1 VTAANGNELFERGV
15 AARPDDPGLLFFDT
29 AISFRDAAERAWAL
43 AAGLRE
49 LGLRPGDRLALM
61 LQNDPA
67 TVVAIHAAWH
77 VGAVAT
83 AINPMSKPGEVRHQL
98 VDSGARF
105 VICLESLHPVVAAA
119 VGAGGRAAE
128 GGAGAAPAVEAI
140 LTVSELAWL
149 ESMPAALARSRRLP
163 CPGAIDL
170 EDLCAGPAEPRPA
183 PVEPDAA
190 ALLAYTSG
198 TTGTPKGAIVTHRAV
213 VHNGEA
219 MRAWGDLGAGDVT
232 VAMAPLFHITGL
244 VCHLAA
250 ACASATPLL
259 LMHRFEPGEFL
270 RLVERHR
277 GTYVIGPLTAFI
289 ALLDHPDFGRRDLSS
304 LTKVASGGA
313 PVYPAIV
320 ERWGRATG
328 TYVHNTYGLT
338 ETAAPS
344 HLVPRGER
352 APVDPESGALSI
364 GRPIADTESRIVA
377 IEEGSEAA
385 TAGGRAGDR
394 SAPAAA
400 DPNGG
405 STATTDAPAE
415 VPPGDLGEIVTRG
428 PAVTPGYWN
437 RPEETAHA
445 LRDGWLHTGDVGRR
459 DAEGWYFIVDRIKDM
474 IVAGGFKVWPR
485 DVEDALYAHPAVAE
499 AAVVGAPD
507 PYRGETVVAHVVLRP
522 GAAADPAELIAH
534 CRERL
539 AVYKA
544 PTAVH
549 IVDELP
555 KTASGKVLRREL
567 RDKESATDPAPSRA
581 APH

>member
-1 VTAANGNELFERGV
+1 
-15 AARPDDPGLLFFDT
+15 
-29 AISFRDAAERAWAL
+29 
-43 AAGLRE
+43 
-49 LGLRPGDRLALM
+49 
-61 LQNDPA
+61 
-67 TVVAIHAAWH
+67 
-77 VGAVAT
+77 
-83 AINPMSKPGEVRHQL
+83 
-98 VDSGARF
+98 
-105 VICLESLHPVVAAA
+105 LESLHPVVAEAA
-119 VGAGGRAAE
+119 AGTAI
-128 GGAGAAPAVEAI
+128 EAI
-140 LTVSELAWL
+140 ITVSELAWL
-149 ESMPAALARSRRLP
+149 ESMPPALAASRRLA

-170 EDLCAGPAEPRPA
+170 EDLCAAPAEPRPA
-183 PVEPDAA
+183 PVEPDAP

-219 MRAWGDLGAGDVT
+219 MRAWGDLGAGDVS

-244 VCHLAA
+244 VCHLSASR
-250 ACASATPLL
+250 ASATPLL

-270 RLVERHR
+270 RLVEHWR

-289 ALLDHPDFGRRDLSS
+289 ALLDHPDLERRDLSS

-320 ERWGRATG
+320 ERWERLTG
-328 TYVHNTYGLT
+328 TYIHNTYGLT

-364 GRPIADTESRIVA
+364 GRSIADTESRIVV
-377 IEEGSEAA
+377 IEKSDED
-385 TAGGRAGDR
+385 AGGGPGEARGTVP
-394 SAPAAA
+394 APPERDAA
-400 DPNGG
+400 
-405 STATTDAPAE
+405 
-415 VPPGDLGEIVTRG
+415 PGELGEIVTRG
-428 PAVTPGYWN
+428 PAVTPGYWG

-459 DAEGWYFIVDRIKDM
+459 DADGWFFTVDRIKDM

-485 DVEDALYAHPAVAE
+485 DVEDALFTHPAVGE

-522 GAAADPAELIAH
+522 GATARPKELIAH

-544 PTAVH
+544 PHVVH
-549 IVDELP
+549 LVDALP

-567 RDKESATDPAPSRA
+567 REAGPTTDPAPS
-581 APH
+581 PTSSS

>member
-1 VTAANGNELFERGV
+1 MTPARNGNELFERGV
-15 AARPDDPGLLFFDT
+15 AARPDDPGLLFFDS

-43 AAGLRE
+43 AAALRE

-77 VGAVAT
+77 IGAVAT
-83 AINPMSKPGEVRHQL
+83 AINPMSKAGEVRHQL
-98 VDSGARF
+98 IDSGARL
-105 VICLESLHPVVAAA
+105 VICLESLHAVVAEAA
-119 VGAGGRAAE
+119 AGTATRAIITA
-128 GGAGAAPAVEAI
+128 
-140 LTVSELAWL
+140 SELAWL
-149 ESMPAALARSRRLP
+149 ESMPAALAASRRLA

-183 PVEPDAA
+183 AVTDDAP

-244 VCHLAA
+244 VCHLATSR
-250 ACASATPLL
+250 ASATPLL

-270 RLVERHR
+270 RLIEHWR

-289 ALLDHPDFGRRDLSS
+289 ALLEHPDLERRDLSS
-304 LTKVASGGA
+304 LTKVGSGGA

-320 ERWGRATG
+320 ERWERATG
-328 TYVHNTYGLT
+328 TYIHNTYGLT

-364 GRPIADTESRIVA
+364 GRSIADTESRIVLV
-377 IEEGSEAA
+377 EEGDADAAEDGGEARA
-385 TAGGRAGDR
+385 TDKSRAPER
-394 SAPAAA
+394 
-400 DPNGG
+400 
-405 STATTDAPAE
+405 DAPAGE
-415 VPPGDLGEIVTRG
+415 LGEIVTRG
-428 PAVTPGYWN
+428 PAVTPGYWG
-437 RPEETAHA
+437 RPDETAHA

-459 DAEGWYFIVDRIKDM
+459 DSGGWFFIVDRIKDM

-485 DVEDALYAHPAVAE
+485 DVEDALFTHPAVGE

-522 GAAADPAELIAH
+522 GAAATEDELIAH

-544 PTAVH
+544 PHVVNF
-549 IVDELP
+549 VDALP

-567 RDKESATDPAPSRA
+567 RAEAQAR
-581 APH
+581 

>member
-1 VTAANGNELFERGV
+1 MTARNGNELFERGV
-15 AARPDDPGLLFFDT
+15 AARPDDPGLLYFDT
-29 AISFRDAAERAWAL
+29 AISRRDAAERAWAL
-43 AAGLRE
+43 AAALRE

-67 TVVAIHAAWH
+67 TAIAIHAAWH
-77 VGAVAT
+77 IGCVAT
-83 AINPMSKPGEVRHQL
+83 AINPMSKAAEARHQL
-98 VDSGARF
+98 VDSGARL
-105 VICLESLHPVVAAA
+105 VICLESLHAVVAEAA
-119 VGAGGRAAE
+119 AGT
-128 GGAGAAPAVEAI
+128 AVDGI

-149 ESMPAALARSRRLP
+149 EAMPPALVGSRRLS
-163 CPGAIDL
+163 CPGALDL
-170 EDLCAGPAEPRPA
+170 ETLCAGPAEPRPA
-183 PVEPDAA
+183 PVDPDSP

-198 TTGTPKGAIVTHRAV
+198 TTGTPKGAIVAHRALI
-213 VHNGEA
+213 HNGEA
-219 MRAWGDLGAGDVT
+219 MSAWGNLGAGDVT

-250 ACASATPLL
+250 ALASATPLL

-270 RLVERHR
+270 RLVERWR

-289 ALLDHPDFGRRDLSS
+289 ALLEHPDFERRDLSS
-304 LTKVASGGA
+304 LTKVGSGGA

-320 ERWGRATG
+320 ERWERLTG

-364 GRPIADTESRIVA
+364 GRPIADTESRILVVD
-377 IEEGSEAA
+377 ERDD
-385 TAGGRAGDR
+385 GRAGEHE
-394 SAPAAA
+394 
-400 DPNGG
+400 
-405 STATTDAPAE
+405 AT
-415 VPPGDLGEIVTRG
+415 PGELGEIATRG
-428 PAVTPGYWN
+428 PAVTPGYWG
-437 RPEETAHA
+437 RPEETAQA
-445 LRDGWLHTGDVGRR
+445 LRAGWLHTGDVGRR
-459 DAEGWYFIVDRIKDM
+459 DADGWFYIVDRIKDM
-474 IVAGGFKVWPR
+474 IVAGGYKVWPR
-485 DVEDALYAHPAVAE
+485 DVEDALYAHPAVQE

-522 GAAADPAELIAH
+522 GADAGAAELIAH

-544 PTAVH
+544 PRVVNL
-549 IVDELP
+549 VDELP

-567 RDKESATDPAPSRA
+567 RATSTS
-581 APH
+581 

>member
-1 VTAANGNELFERGV
+1 VTPASNGNELFERGV
-15 AARPDDPGLLFFDT
+15 AARPDDPALLYFDT

-43 AAGLRE
+43 AAALRE

-61 LQNDPA
+61 LQNGPA

-77 VGAVAT
+77 IGAVAT
-83 AINPMSKPGEVRHQL
+83 AINPMGKAGEVRHQL
-98 VDSGARF
+98 VDSGARL
-105 VICLESLHPVVAAA
+105 VICLESLHPLVAEA
-119 VGAGGRAAE
+119 VAGT
-128 GGAGAAPAVEAI
+128 AVEVI
-140 LTVSELAWL
+140 VTVSELAWL
-149 ESMPAALARSRRLP
+149 ESMPPALAASRRLA

-170 EDLCAGPAEPRPA
+170 EDLCSAPAEPRPA
-183 PVEPDAA
+183 AVEERAP

-244 VCHLAA
+244 VCHLSAA
-250 ACASATPLL
+250 RASTTPLL

-270 RLVERHR
+270 RLVERWR

-289 ALLDHPDFGRRDLSS
+289 ALLEHPDLGRRDLSS

-320 ERWGRATG
+320 ERWERATG

-364 GRPIADTESRIVA
+364 GRPIADTESRIVLV
-377 IEEGSEAA
+377 EGEDDAA
-385 TAGGRAGDR
+385 TG
-394 SAPAAA
+394 
-400 DPNGG
+400 
-405 STATTDAPAE
+405 E
-415 VPPGDLGEIVTRG
+415 LGEIVTRG
-428 PAVTPGYWN
+428 PAVTPGYWA
-437 RPEETAHA
+437 RPDETAHA
-445 LRDGWLHTGDVGRR
+445 LRDGWLHTGDVGRL
-459 DAEGWYFIVDRIKDM
+459 DADGWFFVVDRIKDM

-485 DVEDALYAHPAVAE
+485 DVEDALYTHPAVQE

-522 GAAADPAELIAH
+522 GAAATADELIAH

-544 PTAVH
+544 PHVVH
-549 IVDELP
+549 LVDALP

-567 RDKESATDPAPSRA
+567 REAVDVGSD
-581 APH
+581 

>member
-1 VTAANGNELFERGV
+1 VTPASNGNELFERGV
-15 AARPDDPGLLFFDT
+15 AARPDDPALLYFDT

-43 AAGLRE
+43 AAALRE

-61 LQNDPA
+61 LQNGPA

-77 VGAVAT
+77 IGAVAT
-83 AINPMSKPGEVRHQL
+83 SINPMSKAGEARHQL
-98 VDSGARF
+98 TDSGARL
-105 VICLESLHPVVAAA
+105 VICLESLHPLVAEAAA
-119 VGAGGRAAE
+119 GT
-128 GGAGAAPAVEAI
+128 AVEAI
-140 LTVSELAWL
+140 VTVSELTWL
-149 ESMPAALARSRRLP
+149 ESMPPALAASRRLA

-183 PVEPDAA
+183 PVEPDAP

-244 VCHLAA
+244 VCHLSASR
-250 ACASATPLL
+250 ASATPLL

-270 RLVERHR
+270 RLVERWR

-289 ALLDHPDFGRRDLSS
+289 ALLEHPDLERRDLSS

-320 ERWGRATG
+320 ERWERATG
-328 TYVHNTYGLT
+328 TYIHNTYGLT

-364 GRPIADTESRIVA
+364 GRPIADTASRIVA
-377 IEEGSEAA
+377 IEEGDDADADEPRAPERDAA
-385 TAGGRAGDR
+385 
-394 SAPAAA
+394 
-400 DPNGG
+400 
-405 STATTDAPAE
+405 
-415 VPPGDLGEIVTRG
+415 PGELGEIVTRG
-428 PAVTPGYWN
+428 PAVTPGYWG
-437 RPEETAHA
+437 RPDETAHA
-445 LRDGWLHTGDVGRR
+445 LRDGWLHTGDVGRL
-459 DAEGWYFIVDRIKDM
+459 DADGWFFIVDRIKDM

-485 DVEDALYAHPAVAE
+485 DVEDALYTHPAVQE

-522 GAAADPAELIAH
+522 GAAATADELIAH

-544 PTAVH
+544 PHVVNF
-549 IVDELP
+549 VDELP

-567 RDKESATDPAPSRA
+567 REPGSAAAAADGARPGGPAPTPRPTSSS
-581 APH
+581 